1 MSEKEEEDII
11 NEELSEIEVEE
22 QEASKK
28 KINWNADKIMSTA
41 ALFISVIS
49 LIALLYQSYLSREEN
64 KLIQKQQSA
73 NVLPYLNQW
82 VSEYENNYRI
92 VMGNKGVGPAFITK
106 VEIVMDSTKTFRNSD
121 DLFHE
126 LFLSN
131 KALDTIPYVTSSL
144 IKGFVL
150 PANETIY
157 LLEVSGTKNIQLVKN
172 LIEEKEITF
181 SITYK
186 DVYGTTWI
194 LSNRESAENSANV
207 PVLISE

>member
-1 MSEKEEEDII
+1 MSEKEEEEII
-11 NEELSEIEVEE
+11 NESLPTEEINE
-22 QEASKK
+22 QPSTKR
-28 KINWNADKIMSTA
+28 KINWNADKIMSTS

-82 VSEYENNYRI
+82 QSEFDNEYRI
-92 VMGNKGVGPAFITK
+92 VVGNKGVGPAFITK
-106 VEIVMDSTKTFRNSD
+106 VEIVMDETKTFSNSD
-121 DLFHE
+121 ELFHE
-126 LFLSN
+126 LFN
-131 KALDTIPYVTSSL
+131 TTPTLDSVSYITSSL

-157 LLEVSGTKNIQLVKN
+157 LLEVSGNKNIQLTKEVM
-172 LIEEKEITF
+172 EEKAITF

-186 DVYGTTWI
+186 DVYGTEWI
-194 LSNRESAENSANV
+194 LSNKESAKNSANV

>member
-1 MSEKEEEDII
+1 MSEKEEEEII
-11 NEELSEIEVEE
+11 NEETPTTEAVEE
-22 QEASKK
+22 QPAKK
-28 KINWNADKIMSTA
+28 KIDWNANKIMSSS

-82 VSEYENNYRI
+82 VSEYDNNFRI

-106 VEIVMDSTKTFRNSD
+106 VEIVMDSTKTFKNSD
-121 DLFHE
+121 DVFHE
-126 LFLSN
+126 LFKSN

-157 LLEVSGTKNIQLVKN
+157 LLEVSGTKNIQHVKKV
-172 LIEEKEITF
+172 IEEKAITF

-186 DVYGTTWI
+186 DVYGTRWN
-194 LSNRESAENSANV
+194 LSNKESAENSANV